1 MQTNLY
7 KEFKQFI
14 QGIKKQ
20 NNNKNAD
27 FEPGEK
33 DPLRQLGEKK
43 NLLIKNQMGLFP
55 LESDKLK
62 EMNPVDHEIQKI
74 QYTFTTII

>member
-43 NLLIKNQMGLFP
+43 KIYLLRTKWVSFHSNQT
-55 LESDKLK
+55 
-62 EMNPVDHEIQKI
+62 N
-74 QYTFTTII
+74 